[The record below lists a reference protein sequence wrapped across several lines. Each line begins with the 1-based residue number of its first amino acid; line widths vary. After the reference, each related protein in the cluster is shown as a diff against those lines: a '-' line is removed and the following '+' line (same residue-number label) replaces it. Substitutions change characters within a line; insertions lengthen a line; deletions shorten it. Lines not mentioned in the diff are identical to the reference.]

1 MESLAGTF
9 TRAGFFI
16 TIVLWCDM
24 NRKPPLVPGTLMGC
38 YTVVG
43 LLDDAIRGRD
53 RVYTVRTRCCN
64 REMTRNADAIFKS
77 NLRGSEQCSYCA
89 TGQAVKVPVP
99 IKTSLMQPGAVVGP
113 VTIIAEDEVVGWR
126 LVRWSCCGKEELMR
140 VTRLYT
146 MRHRRKA
153 GRATPV
159 PGLYRSGPTGYPW
172 QGR

>member
-1 MESLAGTF
+1 
-9 TRAGFFI
+9 
-16 TIVLWCDM
+16 
-24 NRKPPLVPGTLMGC
+24 MGC
-38 YTVVG
+38 FTIVG

-64 REMTRNADAIFKS
+64 REMTRTADAIFKS

-113 VTIIAEDEVVGWR
+113 VTIIAEDEIVGWR

-146 MRHRRKA
+146 MRHREKQGEQPLCRACTDLARQATRGKA
-153 GRATPV
+153 DDQQRWAPAAAVFSPGILSAALAWPRPGVRA
-159 PGLYRSGPTGYPW
+159 
-172 QGR
+172 